1 MEGRIVLSKHDFLR
15 LRSLLGGPGRK
26 VANDREHLLDLQE
39 EMDRATVVEPEQLPP
54 EVVAIDSRVVVLD
67 QGSGVSSTY
76 TLVLP
81 AEADASRGAISVL
94 APLGTALLG
103 YRTGDEVEWDTP
115 GGLRKLKITAVE
127 HGEPN
132 GDDPEPRSGTLV
144 A

>member
-54 EVVAIDSRVVVLD
+54 EVVAIDSRVTVLD
-67 QGSGVSSTY
+67 QGSGVSNTY

-103 YRTGDEVEWDTP
+103 YRNGDEVEWDTP
-115 GGLRKLKITAVE
+115 GGLRQLKITAVE

-132 GDDPEPRSGTLV
+132 GDGPGPRTDTLI